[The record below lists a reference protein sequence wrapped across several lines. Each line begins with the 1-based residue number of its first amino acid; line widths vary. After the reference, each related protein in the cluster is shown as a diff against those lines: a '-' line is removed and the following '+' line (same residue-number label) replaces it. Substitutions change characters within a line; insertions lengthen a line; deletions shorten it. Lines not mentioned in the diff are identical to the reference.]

1 MKKRKRVMRTA
12 TAMILSVAVAACLD
26 DVTGTR
32 PLTLDLDA
40 DVSTTTVGEEV
51 TFTFAATGT
60 RLTSVTLDFGD
71 GNAET
76 KPYTGIVE
84 VNDFAV
90 HTYGA
95 ADTYTVVGRAIA
107 SQGAIEDTLTITVN

>member
-1 MKKRKRVMRTA
+1 MKRKRAMRTA
-12 TAMILSVAVAACLD
+12 AAMILSVAAAACLE

-71 GNAET
+71 GGAET
-76 KPYTGIVE
+76 KAYAGGAVE

-90 HTYGA
+90 HAYESAGTY
-95 ADTYTVVGRAIA
+95 DVVGRALD
-107 SQGAIEDTLTITVN
+107 SQGAVEDTLTITVN